1 MDNQPSQ
8 VSGIE
13 IFDNTEDLAA
23 SMNQQAAEPTPQPE
37 AQPETTPEP
46 QVEAQPEPTPEL
58 QAETQETPQVEA
70 SPEIEAIPITQPET
84 QEYSESD
91 YEQAVLS
98 YMSERLGREFNS
110 FDDFSTPQ
118 QNALDE
124 RIETIARF
132 VEETGRSP
140 QDWFAYQSLNP
151 SEMDD
156 TTAIRVN
163 MASEYPSLSPD
174 EINVLIGS
182 KYKMDPDVNTEEE
195 VRLAQVQLKVD
206 AQNARQK
213 IEELRSSYRAPE
225 VQPRESIEPESIIDE
240 AWVAQMSNEVDQMT
254 GLEFDLGGDNSFT
267 FGLDDAYRSQLKQK
281 NARLD
286 EYFDPYIREDG
297 SWDYDTLSAHRAVV
311 DNIDSIVASAYRQGL
326 GDGQKGLVE
335 KAANVQAQTPNESGV
350 PQSDPLT
357 SQLKQIMTGQNGRM
371 TFKI

>member
-1 MDNQPSQ
+1 MDNQPT
-8 VSGIE
+8 E
-13 IFDNTEDLAA
+13 IAGMKVFSNPEDLAA

-37 AQPETTPEP
+37 VQPEP
-46 QVEAQPEPTPEL
+46 QVEAQPEPTPEP

-70 SPEIEAIPITQPET
+70 APQVEAEPVPQ
-84 QEYSESD
+84 QEAEEFSESD

-118 QNALDE
+118 QKALDE

-156 TTAIRVN
+156 ATAIRVS
-163 MASEYPSLSPD
+163 MASEYPGLSP
-174 EINVLIGS
+174 EELNVLVNS
-182 KYKMDPDVNTEEE
+182 KYKVDPDLNSEEE

-213 IEELRSSYRAPE
+213 IEELRSQYQAPD
-225 VQPRESIEPESIIDE
+225 VQQSEDVESIVDE
-240 AWVAQMSNEVDQMT
+240 AWVSQMSNEVDQMT
-254 GLEFDLGGDNSFT
+254 GLEFDLGNDTSFT
-267 FGLDDAYRSQLKQK
+267 FGLDETYKSQLKQK

-286 EYFDPYIREDG
+286 EYFDPYIRDDG
-297 SWDYDTLSAHRAVV
+297 SWDYDMLSSHRAVV
-311 DNIDSIVASAYRQGL
+311 DNIDSIVASAYKQGL
-326 GDGQKGLVE
+326 GDGQKTLVNR
-335 KAANVQAQTPNESGV
+335 ASNVQSQMPTESGV
-350 PQSDPLT
+350 NQSNPLAD
-357 SQLKQIMTGQNGRM
+357 QLKSLIGSQSNKL

>member
-23 SMNQQAAEPTPQPE
+23 SMSQQVAEPTPQPE
-37 AQPETTPEP
+37 
-46 QVEAQPEPTPEL
+46 VQPEPTPEP
-58 QAETQETPQVEA
+58 QAETQESPQVEA
-70 SPEIEAIPITQPET
+70 LPQVEAEPAPQQET
-84 QEYSESD
+84 QDYSDSD

-110 FDDFSTPQ
+110 FEDFSTPQ

-124 RIETIARF
+124 RVESIARF

-156 TTAIRVN
+156 TTAIRVS

-174 EINVLIGS
+174 ELNVLVNS
-182 KYKMDPDVNTEEE
+182 KYKVDPDLNSEDE
-195 VRLAQVQLKVD
+195 VRLAQIQLKVD

-213 IEELRSSYRAPE
+213 IEELRSQYQAPE
-225 VQPRESIEPESIIDE
+225 AQQSANVESIVDE
-240 AWVAQMSNEVDQMT
+240 AWVSQMSNEVDQMT
-254 GLEFDLGGDNSFT
+254 GLEFDLGGERSFT
-267 FGLDDAYRSQLKQK
+267 FGLDDAYKSQLKNK

-286 EYFDPYIREDG
+286 EYFDPYIGEDG
-297 SWDYDTLSAHRAVV
+297 SWDYDMLSSHRAVI

-350 PQSDPLT
+350 PQSDPLLG
-357 SQLKQIMTGQNGRM
+357 QLKQHIAGQRGGM

>member
-1 MDNQPSQ
+1 MDNQPS
-8 VSGIE
+8 E
-13 IFDNTEDLAA
+13 IAGMKVFSNPEDLAA
-23 SMNQQAAEPTPQPE
+23 SMNQQAEEPTPQPE
-37 AQPETTPEP
+37 VQPEP
-46 QVEAQPEPTPEL
+46 QVEAQPEPTPEP
-58 QAETQETPQVEA
+58 QAETQESPQVEA
-70 SPEIEAIPITQPET
+70 LPQVEAEPVPQQET
-84 QEYSESD
+84 QEISESD

-118 QNALDE
+118 QKALDE

-156 TTAIRVN
+156 TTAIRVS

-174 EINVLIGS
+174 ELNVLVNS
-182 KYKMDPDVNTEEE
+182 KYKVDPDLNSEDE
-195 VRLAQVQLKVD
+195 VRLAQIQLKVD

-213 IEELRSSYRAPE
+213 IEELRSQYQAPE
-225 VQPRESIEPESIIDE
+225 AQQSANVESIVDE
-240 AWVAQMSNEVDQMT
+240 AWVSKMSSEVDQMT
-254 GLEFDLGGDNSFT
+254 GLEFDLGGDKSFT
-267 FGLDDAYRSQLKQK
+267 FGLDDSYKSQLKQK

-297 SWDYDTLSAHRAVV
+297 SWDYDSLSSHRAVV
-311 DNIDSIVASAYRQGL
+311 DNIDAIVASAYKQGL
-326 GDGQKGLVE
+326 GDGQKTLVN
-335 KAANVQAQTPNESGV
+335 KAANVQAQTPTETGV
-350 PQSDPLT
+350 NQTNPLADQLRSLIGNQSNKL
-357 SQLKQIMTGQNGRM
+357 

>member
-37 AQPETTPEP
+37 VQPEP
-46 QVEAQPEPTPEL
+46 QVEAQPEPTPEP

-70 SPEIEAIPITQPET
+70 SPQVEAEPVLQQET
-84 QEYSESD
+84 EEYSDSD

-98 YMSERLGREFNS
+98 YISERLGREFNS
-110 FDDFSTPQ
+110 FEDFSTPQ
-118 QNALDE
+118 QKALDE
-124 RIETIARF
+124 RIESIARF

-156 TTAIRVN
+156 TTAIRVS
-163 MASEYPSLSPD
+163 MASEYPGLSPD
-174 EINVLIGS
+174 ELSVLVNS
-182 KYKMDPDVNTEEE
+182 KYKVDPDLNSEEE
-195 VRLAQVQLKVD
+195 VRLAQIQLKVD

-213 IEELRSSYRAPE
+213 IEELRSQYQAPE
-225 VQPRESIEPESIIDE
+225 VQQSENIESIVDE
-240 AWVAQMSNEVDQMT
+240 AWVSQMSNEVDQMT
-254 GLEFDLGGDNSFT
+254 GLEFDLGNDRSFT
-267 FGLDDAYRSQLKQK
+267 FGLDDSYKSQLKNK

-286 EYFDPYIREDG
+286 EYFDPYIGEDG
-297 SWDYDTLSAHRAVV
+297 SWDYDMLSSHRAVI

-350 PQSDPLT
+350 PKSDPLT
-357 SQLKQIMTGQNGRM
+357 SQLKQIMTGQGGRM